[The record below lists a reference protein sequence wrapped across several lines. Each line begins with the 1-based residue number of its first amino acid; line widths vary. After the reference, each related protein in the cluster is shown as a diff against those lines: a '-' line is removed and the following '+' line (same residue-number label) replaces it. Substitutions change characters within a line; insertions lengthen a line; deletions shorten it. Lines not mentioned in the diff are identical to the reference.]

1 MLTARHLNEFL
12 FLNFK
17 FPSLRWWSAILR
29 RTSQGLL
36 SKVASNLFL
45 VANLS
50 YIISI
55 NRNSLGQWLLCAHL
69 LFVSYYQSIYL
80 PLYFLI
86 QQRIKHIKAISKKVK
101 KVHEYRIRRLRSII
115 LHPLNLLLMRI
126 IVDRRSI
133 LTSCR
138 SKPLRFR

>member
-1 MLTARHLNEFL
+1 MGAILLTARHLNEF
-12 FLNFK
+12 FFFFNFK

-69 LFVSYYQSIYL
+69 LFVLYYINNLFIYPYIL
-80 PLYFLI
+80 FNNVSNQILG
-86 QQRIKHIKAISKKVK
+86 IKPTKAI
-101 KVHEYRIRRLRSII
+101 
-115 LHPLNLLLMRI
+115 
-126 IVDRRSI
+126 
-133 LTSCR
+133 
-138 SKPLRFR
+138 